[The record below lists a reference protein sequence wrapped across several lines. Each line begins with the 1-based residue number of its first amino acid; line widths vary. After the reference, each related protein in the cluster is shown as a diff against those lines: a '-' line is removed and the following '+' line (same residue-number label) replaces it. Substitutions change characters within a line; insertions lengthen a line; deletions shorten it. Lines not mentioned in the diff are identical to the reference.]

1 MEDVESNEKDDEFSE
16 QDISPA
22 ENDTNTSAIS
32 DKTSCTTCLKLK
44 LQAVGHT
51 VGVSST
57 KIFFGGFFWQV
68 FAFAASQETHLYLF
82 ALAAGVGDAVGV
94 SLGNLLKIWFES
106 KATRFPLLLILFPP
120 KELPGYRNATGDT
133 FVVGFASFFSGFAW
147 QPLVNWT
154 YSRFPFTI
162 AALFV
167 GSMCGTIFLVGILV
181 ANSLLQLKPVV
192 PKKKDFIRDVS
203 LCIAVAGAAAFFVG
217 TDFGFPQN
225 WLRSVVGERDGSDKF
240 LDCLRSGFST
250 FLGFICFSIAQ
261 ILLIPNRYLWT
272 AA

>member
-1 MEDVESNEKDDEFSE
+1 MSGISDSLT
-16 QDISPA
+16 SPA

-57 KIFFGGFFWQV
+57 KI
-68 FAFAASQETHLYLF
+68 
-82 ALAAGVGDAVGV
+82 
-94 SLGNLLKIWFES
+94 
-106 KATRFPLLLILFPP
+106 
-120 KELPGYRNATGDT
+120 
-133 FVVGFASFFSGFAW
+133 
-147 QPLVNWT
+147 
-154 YSRFPFTI
+154 
-162 AALFV
+162 
-167 GSMCGTIFLVGILV
+167 
-181 ANSLLQLKPVV
+181 
-192 PKKKDFIRDVS
+192 DFIRDVS

>member
-1 MEDVESNEKDDEFSE
+1 MMSARAHSPPLQEWPIAIDTTTRFCNGSSRQGSSAQPLSFLRQKTVLSLETMENDESNEKDEFSE

-57 KIFFGGFFWQV
+57 KI
-68 FAFAASQETHLYLF
+68 
-82 ALAAGVGDAVGV
+82 
-94 SLGNLLKIWFES
+94 
-106 KATRFPLLLILFPP
+106 
-120 KELPGYRNATGDT
+120 
-133 FVVGFASFFSGFAW
+133 
-147 QPLVNWT
+147 
-154 YSRFPFTI
+154 
-162 AALFV
+162 
-167 GSMCGTIFLVGILV
+167 
-181 ANSLLQLKPVV
+181 
-192 PKKKDFIRDVS
+192 DFIRDVS